1 MCDTLQ
7 NTTFVLKM
15 DFFFP
20 SIDAKRQQL
29 GELLLLHPRFG
40 VEEGGTITDIFSRD
54 FFKYQNNFKATG
66 LLMLKAEGSF
76 QSLHTYIIFL
86 RAFFF
91 CKSSQPSLIQKFVLK
106 HCLKRYCAPRQH
118 YLLILMVRCQ
128 RNKYLILHSNI
139 IYG

>member
-15 DFFFP
+15 DFFP

-54 FFKYQNNFKATG
+54 FFKYRNNFKATG

-76 QSLHTYIIFL
+76 KSLHTYIIFL
-86 RAFFF
+86 HAFFF
-91 CKSSQPSLIQKFVLK
+91 CKSSQPSLI
-106 HCLKRYCAPRQH
+106 
-118 YLLILMVRCQ
+118 
-128 RNKYLILHSNI
+128 
-139 IYG
+139 